1 MVKEYDK
8 EVLFMRNKNKD
19 VINYGKQIQESIYME
34 RANYQGFVP
43 SNYLQWKE
51 RNKNYTDGYK
61 NL

>member
-8 EVLFMRNKNKD
+8 EVLFMSKKNKD
-19 VINYGKQIQESIYME
+19 AINYGKQIQETIYME

-43 SNYLQWKE
+43 GNYLQWKE
-51 RNKNYTDGYK
+51 KNKNYTDDYK

>member
-1 MVKEYDK
+1 
-8 EVLFMRNKNKD
+8 MRNKNKD